1 MASIAADAVD
11 DTTNALES
19 NEAEIFTYSPNPESS
34 GPTIIFIHGLGS
46 SHLEFTQVHPHL
58 QDDYHILLVDLP
70 GHSRSRDV
78 PRPYSYQAASA
89 HVQRV
94 IQRQAHG
101 RQAHVVGL
109 SLGGFVGLQLTAE
122 APDCVLSLFATG
134 ATPFGGFRRAL
145 ARRPRVL
152 YVMSCATNWLVPAW
166 LYNKLCDWLGIKRHP
181 ELRREMEKNGQYS
194 LISDGFTS
202 LLDFGKER
210 FVEVGKK
217 DKRVLIVAG
226 GKGDDVKGTKSMG
239 MVLRE
244 SGSPLSKATVVRKA
258 YHAWDLQFPELFAAG
273 IRAWIEEKE
282 LPAQFEVL
290 DSTEM

>member
-1 MASIAADAVD
+1 
-11 DTTNALES
+11 
-19 NEAEIFTYSPNPESS
+19 
-34 GPTIIFIHGLGS
+34 
-46 SHLEFTQVHPHL
+46 
-58 QDDYHILLVDLP
+58 
-70 GHSRSRDV
+70 
-78 PRPYSYQAASA
+78 
-89 HVQRV
+89 
-94 IQRQAHG
+94 
-101 RQAHVVGL
+101 
-109 SLGGFVGLQLTAE
+109 
-122 APDCVLSLFATG
+122 
-134 ATPFGGFRRAL
+134 
-145 ARRPRVL
+145 
-152 YVMSCATNWLVPAW
+152 
-166 LYNKLCDWLGIKRHP
+166 
-181 ELRREMEKNGQYS
+181 MEKNGQYS